1 MSLIKY
7 LFTLVFILAT
17 CQAEAG
23 AALDVNTPGIQA
35 IKVRMQAR
43 HGQLAAYYNSG
54 AVGLNMDGTI
64 SLRDEASV
72 PLAARR
78 QLSALVE
85 AENGDRERLYS
96 EIANAN
102 GHPEWHN
109 EIRRV
114 FAPRWLNFA
123 QRGWWMMSDRG
134 WIQK

>member
-7 LFTLVFILAT
+7 LFTLVFIFSTL
-17 CQAEAG
+17 QAQAG
-23 AALDVNTPGIQA
+23 AELDVNTPGVQA
-35 IKVRMQAR
+35 IKLRMQAR
-43 HGQLAAYYNSG
+43 HGQLAAYYTSG
-54 AVGLNMDGTI
+54 AVGLSMDGTI

-78 QLSALVE
+78 PLSTLVE
-85 AENGDRERLYS
+85 AENTDRESLYA

-123 QRGWWMMSDRG
+123 QRGWWMMSDHG

>member
-7 LFTLVFILAT
+7 LFTLFFVLMT

-23 AALDVNTPGIQA
+23 AELDVSTPGVQA
-35 IKVRMQAR
+35 IKLRMQAR
-43 HGQLAAYYNSG
+43 HGQLAAYYTSG

-64 SLRDEASV
+64 TLRDEASV

-78 QLSALVE
+78 PLSALVE
-85 AENGDRERLYS
+85 AENTDRERLYS

-123 QRGWWMMSDRG
+123 QRDWWMMSEHG

>member
-1 MSLIKY
+1 MRLIKC
-7 LFTLVFILAT
+7 LFALFFILAMLPA
-17 CQAEAG
+17 QADVQ
-23 AALDVNTPGIQA
+23 LDVNTPGVQA
-35 IKVRMQAR
+35 IKMRMQVR
-43 HGQLAAYYNSG
+43 HGQLAAYYSSG
-54 AVGLNMDGTI
+54 AVGLNMDGSI

-72 PLAARR
+72 PLAARKP
-78 QLSALVE
+78 LSVLVE
-85 AENGDRERLYS
+85 AENTDRERLYS

>member
-7 LFTLVFILAT
+7 LFTLVFIFSTL
-17 CQAEAG
+17 QAQAG
-23 AALDVNTPGIQA
+23 MELDVNTPGVQA
-35 IKVRMQAR
+35 IKLRMQAR
-43 HGQLAAYYNSG
+43 HGQLAAYYTSG

-64 SLRDEASV
+64 CLRDEASV

-78 QLSALVE
+78 PLSALVE
-85 AENGDRERLYS
+85 AENTDRERLYS
-96 EIANAN
+96 EIANVN

-123 QRGWWMMSDRG
+123 QRGWWMMSDHG